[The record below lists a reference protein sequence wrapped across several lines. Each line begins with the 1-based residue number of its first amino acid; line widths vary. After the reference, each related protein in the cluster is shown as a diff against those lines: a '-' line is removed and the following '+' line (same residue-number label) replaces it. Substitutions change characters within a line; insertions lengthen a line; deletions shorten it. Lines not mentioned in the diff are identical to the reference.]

1 MYALTCLYRRDV
13 QVCTKL
19 RNGVNA
25 NDIPLHHT
33 PFPIKFQRPLK
44 TILTYI
50 TLNVT
55 VMKTVTKFTVRV
67 LKFYLFNNRVATL
80 FRFLN

>member
-19 RNGVNA
+19 KNGVNA

-44 TILTYI
+44 AILTYI

-67 LKFYLFNNRVATL
+67 LKFYLFNKYISVINNVI
-80 FRFLN
+80 